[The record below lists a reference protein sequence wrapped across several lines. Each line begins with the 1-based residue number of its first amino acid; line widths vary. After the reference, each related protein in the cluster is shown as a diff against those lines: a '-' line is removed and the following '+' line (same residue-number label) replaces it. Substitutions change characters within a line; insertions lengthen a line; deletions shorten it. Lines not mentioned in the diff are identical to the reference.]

1 MVTAS
6 SGHVHEIAGDSGL
19 ARLRAGLHAVTMGG
33 ATELA
38 PATTCLIAGG
48 GPAGAM
54 LAYMLARQG
63 IAVTLLEMHADF
75 ERDFRGDTLHPSTLE
90 IMDELGLA
98 ERLLTLPHAR
108 LSTATLPTDAG
119 PVTIADLSHLKTKF
133 PFVALMP
140 QARFL
145 EFVTGE
151 ARRFPSFQLV
161 MGAMVDE
168 LMEQGGVVGGAGY
181 RAGGQR
187 HTLRALLTVGADGRF
202 SKLRQLSGLGQAA
215 IHASPSMDV
224 LWFRL
229 PRRPDDPHGLVARFA
244 AGHAIIQLDRD
255 TAWQIGFII
264 RKDSFRAL
272 RAAGLEALQRAI
284 TATAPELADRV
295 DLLVDWQQISLLSV
309 QADRL
314 PVWHRPGL
322 LLIGDAAHVMS
333 PAGGNGI
340 NYAINDAVATAN
352 ILGGPLLAGHVSE
365 SDLARVQRRRQRPT
379 RIIQAIMGVMQERLL
394 GRALETDQ
402 PLEVPAFVP
411 WPLVRRAVGRLIGF
425 GVGRE
430 HVGAPARPTRSKF
443 PLDWRPGR

>member
-1 MVTAS
+1 MTTPMN
-6 SGHVHEIAGDSGL
+6 DST
-19 ARLRAGLHAVTMGG
+19 HPQ
-33 ATELA
+33 
-38 PATTCLIAGG
+38 PATTCVVVGG
-48 GPAGAM
+48 GPAGAV

-63 IAVTLLEMHADF
+63 ISVVLLEMHLNF

-98 ERLLTLPHAR
+98 ERLLALPHTR
-108 LSTATLPTDAG
+108 LSQATLPTEAG
-119 PVTIADLSHLKTKF
+119 PVTVADLSSLKTKF

-151 ARRFPSFQLV
+151 AKGFPNFQLI
-161 MGAMVDE
+161 MGAAVDE
-168 LMEQGGVVGGAGY
+168 LIEDGAVSPGVVRGVRY
-181 RAGGQR
+181 RAEGGR
-187 HTLRALLTVGADGRF
+187 HELRAALTVGADGRF

-215 IHASPSMDV
+215 MHASPSMDV

-229 PRRPDDPHGLVARFA
+229 PRKPDDPHGLVGRFA
-244 AGHAIIQLDRD
+244 AGHAIIQLDRG
-255 TAWQIGFII
+255 AEWQIGFMI
-264 RKDSFRAL
+264 RKDSYRAL

-295 DLLVDWQQISLLSV
+295 DLIHDWQQVSLLSV

-314 PVWHRPGL
+314 PLWYRPGL

-340 NYAINDAVATAN
+340 NYAINDAVAAAN
-352 ILGGPLLAGHVSE
+352 ILSGPLNAGHVSVD
-365 SDLARVQRRRQRPT
+365 DLARVQRRREWPT
-379 RIIQAIMGVMQERLL
+379 RIIQGIQNVMQERVL
-394 GRALETDQ
+394 RPALESTG
-402 PLEVPAFVP
+402 PLTVPWFVP
-411 WPLVRRAVGRLIGF
+411 WPVVRHVVARVIGL

-430 HVGAPARPTRSKF
+430 HVARP
-443 PLDWRPGR
+443 RP

>member
-1 MVTAS
+1 MTTPMN
-6 SGHVHEIAGDSGL
+6 DSTH
-19 ARLRAGLHAVTMGG
+19 RQ
-33 ATELA
+33 
-38 PATTCLIAGG
+38 PATTCVVVGG
-48 GPAGAM
+48 GPAGAV

-63 IAVTLLEMHADF
+63 ISVVLLEMHLNF

-98 ERLLTLPHAR
+98 ERLLALPHTR
-108 LSTATLPTDAG
+108 LSQATLPTEAG
-119 PVTIADLSHLKTKF
+119 PVTVADLSCLKTKF

-151 ARRFPSFQLV
+151 AKGFPNFQLI
-161 MGAMVDE
+161 MGAAVDE
-168 LMEQGGVVGGAGY
+168 LIEDGAVSPGVVRGVRY
-181 RAGGQR
+181 RAEGGR
-187 HTLRALLTVGADGRF
+187 HELRAALTVGADGRF

-215 IHASPSMDV
+215 MHASPPMDV

-229 PRRPDDPHGLVARFA
+229 PRKPDDPHGGLVRFA
-244 AGHAIIQLDRD
+244 AGHGIIQLDRG
-255 TAWQIGFII
+255 AEWQIGFMI
-264 RKDSFRAL
+264 RKDSYRAL

-295 DLLVDWQQISLLSV
+295 DLIHDWQQLSLLSV

-314 PVWHRPGL
+314 PLWYRPGL

-340 NYAINDAVATAN
+340 NYAINDAVAAAN
-352 ILGGPLLAGHVSE
+352 ILSGPLNAGHVSVE
-365 SDLARVQRRRQRPT
+365 DLARVQRRREWPT
-379 RIIQAIMGVMQERLL
+379 RIIQGIQNVMQERVL
-394 GRALETDQ
+394 RPALESTG
-402 PLEVPAFVP
+402 PLTVPWFVP
-411 WPLVRRAVGRLIGF
+411 WPVVRHGVARVIGF

-430 HVGAPARPTRSKF
+430 HVARP
-443 PLDWRPGR
+443 RP